1 MKLNER
7 MNDDD
12 RRKKRQYETLRYV
25 VTYADGKTE
34 TIPVYAESD
43 IHDYRQKTP
52 QAIPGAQLAWTRKYD
67 GTEYSAVAYA
77 KQWTNPRPD
86 AEIKSIDMLPGD
98 KLRGTPALLAV
109 TAATAQ

>member
-1 MKLNER
+1 M
-7 MNDDD
+7 
-12 RRKKRQYETLRYV
+12 
-25 VTYADGKTE
+25 
-34 TIPVYAESD
+34 YAEID

-52 QAIPGAQLAWTRKYD
+52 QAIPGAQLAWARKYQ

-86 AEIKSIDMLPGD
+86 VEIKTIDMLPGD
-98 KLRGTPALLAV
+98 QPRGTPALLAV